1 MHNVNGDD
9 DHKRRPMSTT
19 DDEDAINDDDDDRRW
34 PRFGAVAVPLFWV
47 PLNKKRPSFGCGE
60 IVRVSE
66 RGLRLAMFARDRV
79 LLCRHKRIHMCFI
92 HLVSTKC

>member
-34 PRFGAVAVPLFWV
+34 PRFGAVAVPPFFWV
-47 PLNKKRPSFGCGE
+47 PLNKSGQ
-60 IVRVSE
+60 VSGAE
-66 RGLRLAMFARDRV
+66 
-79 LLCRHKRIHMCFI
+79 K
-92 HLVSTKC
+92 